1 MARTGQQLRQRTAKA
16 MAQPH
21 GTTGPAPTRT
31 ANAPRSGWGDRL
43 RYGFDNSMSRGTP
56 ALIVWLCVVTAALIV
71 VFSVI
76 TTVFRLRSE
85 AGDDGFLKELFYSLL
100 HALDPGTIGGDTGS
114 WRFLLTML
122 ALTIAGL

>member
-21 GTTGPAPTRT
+21 GTTGPAPARG

-56 ALIVWLCVVTAALIV
+56 ALIVWLCIVTAALIV

-85 AGDDGFLKELFYSLL
+85 AGDAGFLKERSEEHTAELPSLKR
-100 HALDPGTIGGDTGS
+100 IS
-114 WRFLLTML
+114 S
-122 ALTIAGL
+122 AGFCLEQNK